1 MFPPGCHPR
10 VPPPSDPLKSCLQPA
25 PLSSLLSSYVSP
37 DDVCP
42 GPSPSETRSHQVIQR
57 SFLTYADDRRC
68 AGGQASRK
76 NGVPDVTNAKLVSK
90 SENAAIA
97 RVMRVSTQGIAKILR
112 PSFCS

>member
-1 MFPPGCHPR
+1 MFPPDCHPQ
-10 VPPPSDPLKSCLQPA
+10 VPPPLPLSDPLKSCLKPA
-25 PLSSLLSSYVSP
+25 PLPLLSSLLSSYVSP

-76 NGVPDVTNAKLVSK
+76 KGVPDATNAKLVSK

-97 RVMRVSTQGIAKILR
+97 RVM
-112 PSFCS
+112 